1 MEKYSIDFN
10 VLDKEIN
17 APKRIKL
24 ADVKDRIEKVGF
36 GVVRFT
42 DEKNKTNLWQVVDGE
57 YIVAM
62 YDDPT
67 DQQNKEGVAWSVESD
82 KLNKSA
88 TIFYKNTPIKSV
100 AFFELGVKDDE
111 IKSFKE
117 VLPERLATNKNLVKL
132 MIDSVDQ
139 KYRTELFTKYPEL
152 KY

>member
-57 YIVAM
+57 YIVAL

-67 DQQNKEGVAWSVESD
+67 AQQKEGAAWSVESD

-100 AFFELGVKDDE
+100 AFSELGVKDDE

-117 VLPERLATNKNLVKL
+117 VLPERLASNKNLVKL
-132 MIDSVDQ
+132 MIESVDQ
-139 KYRTELFTKYPEL
+139 DYRTALFAKYPEL
-152 KY
+152 KS